1 MRCERHRQRDLF
13 EPQETTLPLQPSL
26 QAKLAPLLQAL
37 LTEAAAI
44 ERVRCDNRETGDEQD
59 HA

>member
-1 MRCERHRQRDLF
+1 MRGERHRQRDLF
-13 EPQETTLPLQPSL
+13 EPQETTPLQTPL

-44 ERVRCDNRETGDEQD
+44 ERVRCDNRETGDDQD
-59 HA
+59 HP

>member
-1 MRCERHRQRDLF
+1 MRG
-13 EPQETTLPLQPSL
+13 EPQETTPLLQAPL

-44 ERVRCDNRETGDEQD
+44 ERVRCDNRETGDDQD
-59 HA
+59 HP